1 MFYDAYSVAQLCLTF
16 CMTCI
21 ACQAPLS
28 IGFPRQEY
36 CSGFP
41 PPEGISREGSNAS
54 LLHRQVESLLL

>member
-1 MFYDAYSVAQLCLTF
+1 MFYDAYSIAQLCLTL

-21 ACQAPLS
+21 ACQALS

-41 PPEGISREGSNAS
+41 PPGGISSQGSNPN
-54 LLHRQVESLLL
+54 LLHWQVDSLLL